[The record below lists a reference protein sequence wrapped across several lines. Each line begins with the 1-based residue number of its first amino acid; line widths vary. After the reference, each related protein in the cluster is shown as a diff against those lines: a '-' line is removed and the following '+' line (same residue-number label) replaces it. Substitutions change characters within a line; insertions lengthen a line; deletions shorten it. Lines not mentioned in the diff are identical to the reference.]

1 MAFFRSI
8 TGLFLLT
15 ALLAGCREQNKEK
28 VAEPAQ
34 PSTQE
39 DSLQGNPGSE
49 KTPEGDPEPFVL
61 TEENAI
67 DFFYEYQ
74 KGLTENKVRI
84 TTSMGSFTVQLYDNV
99 PYHKA
104 NFIYL
109 TRKGYFDNTMFHR
122 VVRDFIIQGGN
133 ADNMETARKRKEIGR
148 YLLPPDTRK
157 GYKHHRGT
165 ISMPSSEINNPH
177 MLASPYEFFI
187 VVTDPGSYHLDG
199 DYTAFGKVIEGMDV
213 VDAIA
218 NTKTGVK
225 NRLPNVPE
233 TTVLIEKVSV
243 ISAAPPAPT
252 NLSVD

>member
-1 MAFFRSI
+1 M
-8 TGLFLLT
+8 LV
-15 ALLAGCREQNKEK
+15 GCREQNKEK
-28 VAEPAQ
+28 VSEPAAT
-34 PSTQE
+34 PVQE
-39 DSLQGNPGSE
+39 DTLQEQSEPGKAGE
-49 KTPEGDPEPFVL
+49 AGGEPFVL

-67 DFFYEYQ
+67 DFFYDYQ
-74 KGLTENKVRI
+74 KGLKANKVRL
-84 TTSMGSFTVQLYDNV
+84 TTSKGSFTVQLYDNV

-109 TRKGYFDNTMFHR
+109 ARKKYFDSTMFHR

-133 ADNMETARKRKEIGR
+133 ADNMKTAQKRKEIGR

-213 VDAIA
+213 VDAI
-218 NTKTGVK
+218 NQ
-225 NRLPNVPE
+225 VPVDDGDWPMRNIYILKAE
-233 TTVLIEKVSV
+233 VLE
-243 ISAAPPAPT
+243 
-252 NLSVD
+252 

>member
-1 MAFFRSI
+1 MALFRSV
-8 TGLFLLT
+8 TSLLFLT
-15 ALLAGCREQNKEK
+15 VILAGCRQQNKEK
-28 VAEPAQ
+28 VPEPVAPAPQ
-34 PSTQE
+34 EHTQQVARDSTKADQA
-39 DSLQGNPGSE
+39 G
-49 KTPEGDPEPFVL
+49 EPFVL

-67 DFFYEYQ
+67 DFFYDYQ
-74 KGLTENKVRI
+74 KGLEANKVRL

-122 VVRDFIIQGGN
+122 VVKDFIIQGGN
-133 ADNMETARKRKEIGR
+133 ADNMETATKRKEIGR

-187 VVTDPGSYHLDG
+187 VVTNPGSYHLDG

-213 VDAIA
+213 VDQI
-218 NTKTGVK
+218 NQVPVDDGDWPMK
-225 NRLPNVPE
+225 NIYILKAE
-233 TTVLIEKVSV
+233 VL
-243 ISAAPPAPT
+243 
-252 NLSVD
+252 D